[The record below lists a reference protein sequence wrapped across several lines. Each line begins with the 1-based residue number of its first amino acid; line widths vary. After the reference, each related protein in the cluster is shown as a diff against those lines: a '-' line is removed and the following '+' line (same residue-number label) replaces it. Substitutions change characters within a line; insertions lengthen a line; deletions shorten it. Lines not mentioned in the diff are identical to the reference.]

1 MKKNAIAF
9 VLTLAAAGAASAAAE
24 KSATV
29 TGIVQSYS
37 AVSRAF
43 TLKSD
48 SGETVSL
55 VWTKETKFNG
65 VVAQGARVTVRFTP
79 QSDGPNV
86 AQTVGVLK

>member
-9 VLTLAAAGAASAAAE
+9 ALALAAATVAAAAE
-24 KSATV
+24 KSITV

-37 AVSRAF
+37 AASHAF

-65 VVAQGARVTVRFTP
+65 VVSQGARVTVRFAP
-79 QSDGPNV
+79 QPGGPSL